1 MPQGTD
7 DDPGEP
13 PVLRGCDP
21 VPARSVTCSRSP
33 RRPDGDAVASVMDVA
48 IAMETEGCA
57 AMESVESAGD
67 VEVLG
72 VR

>member
-1 MPQGTD
+1 MKEVRAGWMPQGTD

-21 VPARSVTCSRSP
+21 VLARSVSRSRSL

-48 IAMETEGCA
+48 TAMENEA
-57 AMESVESAGD
+57 VESVERGC
-67 VEVLG
+67 
-72 VR
+72 